1 MSGQSQS
8 CYWLSWEAS
17 REVPE
22 NQKVQ
27 LLCLSSLKNKGGG
40 GGRWKKDRFVS
51 FTSIPRKIL
60 EQITKQTICKP
71 LEDSKKD
78 E

>member
-40 GGRWKKDRFVS
+40 DAGRRIDLSALLQF
-51 FTSIPRKIL
+51 L
-60 EQITKQTICKP
+60 EKSW
-71 LEDSKKD
+71 SK
-78 E
+78 

>member
-40 GGRWKKDRFVS
+40 GGGEHTGRRIDLSALLQF
-51 FTSIPRKIL
+51 L
-60 EQITKQTICKP
+60 EKSW
-71 LEDSKKD
+71 SK
-78 E
+78 

>member
-27 LLCLSSLKNKGGG
+27 LLCLSSLKNKVGGG
-40 GGRWKKDRFVS
+40 GGGG
-51 FTSIPRKIL
+51 TL
-60 EQITKQTICKP
+60 E
-71 LEDSKKD
+71 EG
-78 E
+78 